1 MPLKRIPA
9 PDDYVRVRRSFLM
22 RFGIAGLLL
31 AVMLPAAEASPKS
44 QCKNRCSGQYSFC
57 LKRATTKQAKKG
69 CKATR
74 KACKKGCGG

>member
-31 AVMLPAAEASPKS
+31 AVMLPAAEAKS
-44 QCKNRCSGQYSFC
+44 QCKSRCSGQYSFC
-57 LKRATTKQAKKG
+57 LKRATTKQARKG

-74 KACKKGCGG
+74 KTCKKQCPG

>member
-9 PDDYVRVRRSFLM
+9 PDDYRRVRRNFFI

-31 AVMLPAAEASPKS
+31 AVMLPAAEAKS
-44 QCKNRCSGQYSFC
+44 QCKSRCGGQYQFC

-69 CKATR
+69 CKSTR
-74 KACKKGCGG
+74 KICKKQCPG